1 MSNSSNSSIH
11 EASQL
16 NMSTDDDTKLYLPF
30 ETIDDIN
37 IIQTVNYYFTKM
49 LNIEWLPC
57 DTFDQ
62 YLAKIKRFENKHFD
76 IQNFSEIALNTLI
89 TKQIQDLKIKIK
101 EHIMKIDF
109 LFANQWSIRRDLWKM
124 EEIHKKQTF
133 MYNQFFNDHY
143 QYDRSQTDQYI
154 RYLTRLFIN
163 KNFKLNNTTL
173 LRFATKLNI
182 EFDNEINRR
191 EEAYL
196 NWKVDTYENIN
207 KYFQDA

>member
-1 MSNSSNSSIH
+1 M
-11 EASQL
+11 
-16 NMSTDDDTKLYLPF
+16 TDDDTKLDLPF
-30 ETIDDIN
+30 ETTDDIN

-124 EEIHKKQTF
+124 EDIHKNKHLCITNSS
-133 MYNQFFNDHY
+133 MITTNM
-143 QYDRSQTDQYI
+143 TDLRLI
-154 RYLTRLFIN
+154 NTLDIWHVFLLTRISS
-163 KNFKLNNTTL
+163 
-173 LRFATKLNI
+173 
-182 EFDNEINRR
+182 
-191 EEAYL
+191 
-196 NWKVDTYENIN
+196 
-207 KYFQDA
+207 

>member
-1 MSNSSNSSIH
+1 
-11 EASQL
+11 
-16 NMSTDDDTKLYLPF
+16 
-30 ETIDDIN
+30 
-37 IIQTVNYYFTKM
+37 
-49 LNIEWLPC
+49 
-57 DTFDQ
+57 
-62 YLAKIKRFENKHFD
+62 
-76 IQNFSEIALNTLI
+76 
-89 TKQIQDLKIKIK
+89 
-101 EHIMKIDF
+101 MKIDF

-124 EEIHKKQTF
+124 EDIHKKQKF
-133 MYNQFFNDHY
+133 MYQFFNDHY

-207 KYFQDA
+207 KYFQNA